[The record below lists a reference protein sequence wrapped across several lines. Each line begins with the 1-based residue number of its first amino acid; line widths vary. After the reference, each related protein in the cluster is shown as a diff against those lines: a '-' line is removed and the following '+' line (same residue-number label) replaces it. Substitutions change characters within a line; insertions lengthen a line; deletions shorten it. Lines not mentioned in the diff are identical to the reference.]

1 MNDENDDIENNED
14 EFPIYDVDDDTL
26 DLIEVCVNILHNA
39 AIMQV
44 NEEARQNLHIIAD
57 SLAQR
62 FALDSIEVEEQ
73 VHETEEGQ
81 ELIYKPKGGIFDE
94 EDSEE

>member
-1 MNDENDDIENNED
+1 MNDENEDFENDDEL
-14 EFPIYDVDDDTL
+14 PIYDVDDDTL
-26 DLIEVCVNILHNA
+26 DLIEVCVSILHNA

-44 NEEARQNLHIIAD
+44 NEEARKSLHIIAD

-62 FALDSIEVEEQ
+62 FALDSMEVEEQ
-73 VHETEEGQ
+73 VHETEDGQ

-94 EDSEE
+94 EDTEE

>member
-1 MNDENDDIENNED
+1 MNDENEDFENDDEL
-14 EFPIYDVDDDTL
+14 PIYDVDDDTL
-26 DLIEVCVNILHNA
+26 DLIEVCVSVLHNA

-44 NEEARQNLHIIAD
+44 NEEARQSLHIIAD

-62 FALDSIEVEEQ
+62 FALDSMEVEEQ
-73 VHETEEGQ
+73 VHETEDGQ

-94 EDSEE
+94 EDTEE

>member
-1 MNDENDDIENNED
+1 MNDENEDFENDDEL
-14 EFPIYDVDDDTL
+14 PIYDVDDDTL
-26 DLIEVCVNILHNA
+26 DLIEVCVSVLHNA

-44 NEEARQNLHIIAD
+44 NEEARQSLHIIAD

-73 VHETEEGQ
+73 VHETEDGQ

-94 EDSEE
+94 EDTEE